1 MVDGQVTVDEGEK
14 LTLLDDSNSYWWLVQ
29 NLRDNQMGYI
39 PADNIE
45 SAFGKLARV
54 NRRKNIKLC
63 KPDPEHIVLSR
74 IPTVPNAEARRV
86 KFNDKLVTQVFINN
100 TDSDDDEEEE
110 DDYYDDYEDDEEEDE
125 IEDEIEDDDRRVV
138 PSQVEIDH
146 DEAELD
152 DDSGDYSYYY
162 SSNAGNSGGY
172 GSQDAPEA
180 ARASA
185 STANDPVQ
193 ASGSMAG
200 RRVSLAPN
208 HMGQISGEHLDDSDL
223 DLDDDEVSE
232 IESRPVR
239 SSIYSAS
246 DTAPSAP
253 TAAGVSL
260 DIRPSSMADSMYSGH
275 RDSSMYSHVGPSN
288 PNYYPSNDASD
299 DGDSLSG
306 ALNRMNASHESVEAG
321 NYSVRIVHNDTF
333 GSSEAI
339 VTIFFDELFGEV
351 LHRALVVFGLT
362 QAMSES
368 LAIYARIQQRELVAL
383 TADMQVASLFDSL
396 RKQNSAWLPEYGSV
410 NPNVCT
416 FVLANRSAP
425 RSQLLPESVNAED
438 DPYMSLETGPHN
450 VLRTSISA
458 SADEGISSFGPS
470 AGQSNYVPTDPAAA
484 QNPGGTA
491 NGSAKRATKLKAL
504 SASYSSRE
512 QAPNESGDEQPL
524 VEASSSSSSS
534 AGDLSDSNA
543 DADAD
548 AGDLLPDSRKVVQG
562 LLRNIQPPKS
572 RPSDTAVNR
581 AKRNT
586 VQISARGSVVDND
599 YQVSRAPSQ
608 TRSALLRSASTRDYV
623 ETDSGQHPADELRQ
637 PLATSSDM
645 LMRTTPSEPVIAT
658 NLLTQGLGHSASTL
672 RPSSD
677 TFAGEGNTSDAAD
690 NDSQERSVTAE
701 AEGEEP

>member
-1 MVDGQVTVDEGEK
+1 MNFQGLEFDGVPTDPDNVSDDNESVSSLVDEDVDFSYVYALFHFPQMVDGQVTVDEGEK

-110 DDYYDDYEDDEEEDE
+110 DDYYDDYEDDDEEDE

-193 ASGSMAG
+193 ANGNMAG

-246 DTAPSAP
+246 DTVASAP

-306 ALNRMNASHESVEAG
+306 ALNRMNASHESIEAG

-333 GSSEAI
+333 GSSEAV

-351 LHRALVVFGLT
+351 LHRAL
-362 QAMSES
+362 
-368 LAIYARIQQRELVAL
+368 
-383 TADMQVASLFDSL
+383 
-396 RKQNSAWLPEYGSV
+396 
-410 NPNVCT
+410 
-416 FVLANRSAP
+416 
-425 RSQLLPESVNAED
+425 
-438 DPYMSLETGPHN
+438 
-450 VLRTSISA
+450 
-458 SADEGISSFGPS
+458 
-470 AGQSNYVPTDPAAA
+470 
-484 QNPGGTA
+484 
-491 NGSAKRATKLKAL
+491 
-504 SASYSSRE
+504 
-512 QAPNESGDEQPL
+512 
-524 VEASSSSSSS
+524 
-534 AGDLSDSNA
+534 
-543 DADAD
+543 
-548 AGDLLPDSRKVVQG
+548 
-562 LLRNIQPPKS
+562 
-572 RPSDTAVNR
+572 
-581 AKRNT
+581 
-586 VQISARGSVVDND
+586 
-599 YQVSRAPSQ
+599 
-608 TRSALLRSASTRDYV
+608 
-623 ETDSGQHPADELRQ
+623 
-637 PLATSSDM
+637 
-645 LMRTTPSEPVIAT
+645 
-658 NLLTQGLGHSASTL
+658 
-672 RPSSD
+672 
-677 TFAGEGNTSDAAD
+677 
-690 NDSQERSVTAE
+690 
-701 AEGEEP
+701 